1 MYMPFYN
8 GISRA
13 VPQPCRAVAR
23 RRACSPVVPSVSAA
37 ARCSRVRLYLFV
49 SLPALPSRLPGLP
62 RFRAAA

>member
-8 GISRA
+8 VMSRA
-13 VPQPCRAVAR
+13 VPRPCRAVAR

-37 ARCSRVRLYLFV
+37 ARCSCVRLYFFF
-49 SLPALPSRLPGLP
+49 SLPALPRRLPGLP